1 MRGPDAKPVDPFLPF
16 GNSRLVFY
24 PKLCPINKRVMR
36 TTAQGLTGQRVV
48 LLGASSGIGL
58 ATAKKAA
65 AEGAGVVI
73 VSGNR
78 QRVDKA
84 LKELPEGSE
93 GYAIDLSKEENIRDF
108 FSSMGRFDHL
118 VYSAGENLVLSP
130 IAQTDIGQAREFFTV
145 RFWGAFAA
153 AKYAAPLINEGGSI
167 GFTSGTASIRPGAGW
182 SVASAICGA
191 MEGLVRALAVE
202 LSPIRVNCVVPGVI
216 MTPLWN
222 SMDVQKRDEL
232 FQQSGKSS
240 LVKRVGQPDDVADG
254 FLYLMKQR
262 NGTGQSLLIDGG
274 ASLV

>member
-1 MRGPDAKPVDPFLPF
+1 M
-16 GNSRLVFY
+16 N
-24 PKLCPINKRVMR
+24 
-36 TTAQGLTGQRVV
+36 TTAQTLAGKRVI

-78 QRVDKA
+78 IRVDQA
-84 LKELPEGSE
+84 LKELPAGSE

-108 FSSMGRFDHL
+108 FSSVGRFDHL

-130 IAQTDIGQAREFFTV
+130 IAQTEVRQAKEFFTI

-153 AKYAAPLINEGGSI
+153 VKYAAPLINEGGSI
-167 GFTSGTASIRPGAGW
+167 GLTSGTASIRPGAGW

-191 MEGLVRALAVE
+191 MEGFVRALAVE

-216 MTPLWN
+216 RTPLWDG
-222 SMDVQKRDEL
+222 MAPLERDKL
-232 FQQSGKSS
+232 FQQVSNSS
-240 LVKRVGQPDDVADG
+240 LVKKVGQADDVADG
-254 FLYLMKQR
+254 FIYLMKQR

-274 ASLV
+274 AALV